1 MPEGGTS
8 DRSGRTLRLRI
19 VSALVAAPLAV
30 AVVFLLPPVGFA
42 LVFGVLAAVALDEW
56 GRLAGY
62 TTLPGRLAYVL
73 VFGGI
78 SVVLIRAPGAAI
90 VALTLISVGWIAAV
104 VIVVGYP
111 RSASLL
117 RPPGVIPGIGL
128 LVLTGAWL
136 GLVSLRAQPESGA
149 WLIIWLFVVV
159 WAADIGAY
167 FVGRAYGRRKL
178 ALAVSPGKTWEGAL
192 GGLVCSVLLATG
204 LVWVVPALQIFPLQ
218 GAPFSLTQ
226 WALLA
231 LGLGVISIF
240 GDLFESVLKRETGAK
255 DSGSLLPGHGGLLDR
270 IDALVAVLP
279 IFALLM
285 LLARQEGM

>member
-19 VSALVAAPLAV
+19 VSALIAAPLAI
-30 AVVFLLPPVGFA
+30 AAVFLLPPVGFA
-42 LVFGVLAAVALDEW
+42 VTFGVLACVALDEW
-56 GRLAGY
+56 GKLAGY
-62 TTLPGRLAYVL
+62 TTWPRRLAYVL
-73 VFGGI
+73 VFGVIGMA
-78 SVVLIRAPGAAI
+78 LIQLPGAMI
-90 VALTLISVGWIAAV
+90 PALTLISAGWLVAC

-117 RPPGVIPGIGL
+117 RLPGVIPGIGL

-136 GLVSLRAQPESGA
+136 GLVSLRAQPDSGA

-167 FVGRAYGRRKL
+167 FVGRSYGRRKL

-192 GGLVCSVLLATG
+192 GGLACSVLLATG
-204 LVWVVPALQIFPLQ
+204 LIWVVPALQLFSVQ
-218 GAPFSLTQ
+218 G

-231 LGLGVISIF
+231 LGLGVLSVF

-255 DSGSLLPGHGGLLDR
+255 DSGGLLPGHGGLLDR

-279 IFALLM
+279 PFALLM
-285 LLARQEGM
+285 LLAGQVGM